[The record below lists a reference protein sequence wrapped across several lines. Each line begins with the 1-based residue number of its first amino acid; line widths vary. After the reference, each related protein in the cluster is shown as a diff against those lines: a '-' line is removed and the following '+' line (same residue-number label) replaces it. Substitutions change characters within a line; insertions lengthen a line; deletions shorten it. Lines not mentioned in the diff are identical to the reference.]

1 MPGQDTNP
9 ADHSSDM
16 NVELDNSWEN
26 GRPSSSPST
35 VNRESDARQE
45 TSPSNTTNDN
55 SFQLC
60 QTVQLEDSVD
70 WSHRLPSTSASPLTW
85 QSHTHDEP
93 GPSASAS
100 NSTFRNYIYGGSSDS
115 GSESDDTQANCPIC
129 FVSLLNREVATPD
142 SCQHYFCCPC
152 LKQWSKTVTTC
163 PVDRRKFKLI
173 LVRNNIGGQVI
184 RVDPVDPVSVQSF
197 SDNDDDPTFCQV
209 CHQRD
214 REDRMLLCDY
224 CDSGFHLECLNP
236 PLEAVPDGDWFCSRC
251 QLLDTRNTEQNQGR
265 VTWVRV
271 PTFPVGLGGR
281 RVQCVRVPPVNR
293 QVEEIVS
300 VSSDDELEL
309 EVVTRSGRRV
319 RRPSVS
325 SNSDS
330 ARTQQKTPAQ
340 NGPAEQTSTARKK
353 VTRRAPSPRG
363 EQSFFRTQR
372 QRRRQRQRQRNT
384 SESSAQ
390 TVEDSEEED
399 DDDSTVRKSGRS
411 RLAENLGLAPCR
423 RSQSSSTAHAP
434 APASSLNR
442 QRVSAGIP
450 TLNLFGNDSLD
461 YFSDGSD
468 GENGNEGG
476 GTSMLCHRSRSS
488 PTTARRLA
496 ARKLSQS
503 LMSSTPRPHVNLNPR
518 PSTSRDTTSSS
529 RHNLL
534 DSIMES
540 QGLWHSRN
548 TTMSLR
554 RDGTITIKKASKVER
569 PSKAMSGSDDGQ
581 SISRFTESSDGYRER
596 IQHDSNPQELP
607 SHIFNQRDAI
617 SVVPVADCG
626 PNIFT
631 SHAGSS
637 GSSNNVG
644 QQTCVNSRFPWE
656 SHTSNRVNVTDN
668 QTRVSQVPLY
678 PGNSSNS
685 RSPGSSGSYHH
696 NKDSQYE
703 RTSTSSYQYSG
714 HMYSGTHLSG
724 FDSDRGHLGYT
735 GYLGPENSSAT
746 SDLPNPGRFNLLPQF
761 PVRRTHPHPSTS
773 LSASSTD
780 ERQLEESD
788 FLDDQDISSGKSS
801 NERDTK
807 KNTYRKV
814 TEDDDLDI
822 YSDIEV
828 SSAGGQN
835 CASEHEDNERNF
847 DVLPPP
853 PEPSALLIGLGEQ
866 DSSDSETN
874 DSLVIDIRPNP
885 DDHTHKDNVTKS
897 PDESEKYDPAVPC
910 DDSDDDDD
918 DDEPLVSQNLHKED
932 IPLPPCPPSS
942 EKVDMS
948 TSNASYLQSPTYG
961 ELSKQCSVHV
971 TEAVTEAV
979 KEVINST
986 LQSSSASINKALA
999 SGDEDDDEGE
1009 CPNFSIYSADSM
1021 DIARKAT
1028 EIPEENTGAL
1038 DKSDPVTV
1046 MTDEDKAEV
1055 EKCEAK
1061 SDILEM
1067 PIESS
1072 SDHNNQESRD
1082 NDEQMEES
1090 GSISEVQHEPLENND
1105 DMIEHLSK
1113 TLQCSSR
1120 SSSSCSSSSSS
1131 CCSSSSSSSGS
1142 SSSSSTDGSSIS
1154 QNTSCE
1160 EPSKVVT
1167 SEEKDTTAIAVEQI
1181 ADQMSNLSA
1190 VHPVTS
1196 SASENDEKSAIRD
1209 ENDPKNHE
1217 AVKLDVSGETENLVE
1232 GATAAVSAVSPNNA
1246 TGSQNKTAL
1255 SLSNTASSP
1264 NSSLPAATP
1273 VGLEGLDTETISE
1286 TEEAINFDDDMSH
1299 DETSFLS
1306 EEDGEISPQ
1315 KKRKKATDE
1324 VNDSS
1329 KADNDVS
1336 AEKPQLEKDLSPA
1349 ETVDYEEG
1357 EIVDERPRLTDITQK
1372 DKILDKDKRLESNEI
1387 RSADEAEM
1395 SESSVHA
1402 GIEEEKKKKKKK
1414 STDRDRDRADLI
1426 VNDDDETV
1434 KGKGSTLDDSIS
1446 WKKPSKGTKERNY
1459 RDSKSIKPTEKGKDG
1474 SRKENEDKELPK
1486 KEKKKKEKRK
1496 DMERYDVRKI
1506 VSDKKRKRKDEF
1518 GRDLSRDRSYSRS
1531 QSRSK
1536 SRGKSRD
1543 RSVSLS
1549 RSKTNRAKGRSSP
1562 RRSRHRSRSRS
1573 RSRSYRSRSRSKNKS
1588 ISKLKD
1594 RNRKSRSKER
1604 QRKASRDRSR
1614 SRNRRSRSRS
1624 GSRLRNRSRS
1634 RSIHKSREGKDR
1646 SRAATRQKRPPKN
1659 RRSWSRTWTSSW
1671 SRSRS
1676 QSVSCSS
1683 YSRSPSPS
1691 ARRYNRSYSRSFSR
1705 SWSRERHERVPLL
1718 EKKTNPVAK
1727 PPKKLT
1733 VIVNNSKEDSDR
1745 QRKKD
1750 KKKKDSRKSKDQ
1762 SGAEKRKK
1770 RKERSPLPSKEVFT
1784 SGDNI
1789 LVSVNFNKSNKGP
1802 GAKDAAVAAAAAVT
1816 SASICALPKD
1826 SSKRKQREDT
1836 FDVGR
1841 ETTKKSRKDKS
1852 GKEKTSKALNN
1863 AANTDKTLNRRSK
1876 KGAKGDKRLAALL
1889 RQKPVA
1895 IIDLDQSP
1903 FREQTPSPRDLIVLS
1918 DSDDAQRDKETE
1930 MEDGIMTRMMHQEIL
1945 SPQNSLKM
1953 SATARTPESQ
1963 SPVMSSVGNYLNT
1976 STGPKTPPEP
1986 QIKFSIA
1993 AKPQLRS
2000 ISNPLREEDDDLMAE
2015 DTVLDES
2022 DRQMDEDLDRDIMH
2036 KGPNTPPEPRGP
2048 TTPCSP
2054 PISPDAY
2061 DPFDPTKSGT
2071 PSPVREEVHI
2081 DELQSPSGTPCEEVM
2096 QHSVGVTDSPIQS
2109 DPDDTAKKTLEMSSE
2124 IPLIQSSDNLRDDV
2138 TLSPDRTKSLTMI
2151 ETMLGSSPSNIDES
2165 VVGAS
2170 QHQLQVEVSPSEPG
2184 EKSSTLSVTMI
2195 VPMNSDITP
2204 LSPEIKII
2212 PMTVQQ
2218 QKLLKQNIVQQP
2230 VTSTPTHCSTPSN
2243 YSNLPS
2249 SIASTPISPL
2259 TSTPVSRSNVF
2270 STPITITVPQLSSHH
2285 LPHHLPSSPVVS
2297 QQRTVGIKTVPEKV
2311 TAISYVKS
2319 VPQRPTGQQ
2328 NGDQKEQMQDTS
2340 TEVVDMDLDSPYSPG
2355 SSEGDDLFEPPSE
2368 TVKPTAAYPPMNTRA
2383 SQTPQKNLRQ
2393 SLPATG
2399 NTPNKPPDKFDAL
2412 FGMSPARNK
2421 GSTKMGKIKTHHG
2434 KTGKMKGKLGK
2445 GSKKEIQIKMD
2456 EDQLQILDDL
2466 PSSAVEL
2473 QVKDKFLKKLN
2484 RQERV
2489 VEEVKLSLKP
2499 YYTSKKINKEE
2510 YKEILRRSVPKIC
2523 HNRSG
2528 EINPKKISALVDAY
2542 VTKYRYLKKK
2552 QHGSQRKQS
2561 KPSPD
2566 STTPI
2571 SK

>member
-1 MPGQDTNP
+1 MPGQDINP

-35 VNRESDARQE
+35 VNRESDAHQE
-45 TSPSNTTNDN
+45 TSASNTTNDN

-60 QTVQLEDSVD
+60 QNMQPEDSSD
-70 WSHRLPSTSASPLTW
+70 WSHKLPSTSASSPSW
-85 QSHTHDEP
+85 QSLTNDEP
-93 GPSASAS
+93 GPATSRS
-100 NSTFRNYIYGGSSDS
+100 NSSFRNYIYGGSSDS
-115 GSESDDTQANCPIC
+115 GSESDDAQVNCPIC

-152 LKQWSKTVTTC
+152 LKQWSTTVTTC

-184 RVDPVDPVSVQSF
+184 RVDPVDPVSVHSL
-197 SDNDDDPTFCQV
+197 SDNDDDDPTYCQV
-209 CHQRD
+209 CHQCD
-214 REDRMLLCDY
+214 REERMLLCDY

-236 PLEAVPDGDWFCSRC
+236 PLDEVPDGDWFCSRC
-251 QLLDTRNTEQNQGR
+251 QLLDTRNTEQSQGR
-265 VTWVRV
+265 VTWFRV

-281 RVQCVRVPPVNR
+281 SVQCIRVPPVNR
-293 QVEEIVS
+293 QVEEIIS
-300 VSSDDELEL
+300 VPSDDESEV

-319 RRPSVS
+319 RPSVS
-325 SNSDS
+325 SSSDN
-330 ARTQQKTPAQ
+330 ARAQKKTPL
-340 NGPAEQTSTARKK
+340 PKEPVEPTSNARKK
-353 VTRRAPSPRG
+353 ATRRTPSLRG
-363 EQSFFRTQR
+363 EGSSSHTRR
-372 QRRRQRQRQRNT
+372 RRRQNISR
-384 SESSAQ
+384 SSPQ
-390 TVEDSEEED
+390 IVEDSDED
-399 DDDSTVRKSGRS
+399 GDVHTARKSGRS
-411 RLAENLGLAPCR
+411 RLAENLGLVPCR
-423 RSQSSSTAHAP
+423 RSHSSSTTHAS
-434 APASSLNR
+434 APASCLNR

-468 GENGNEGG
+468 GETGNEGG
-476 GTSMLCHRSRSS
+476 GSRVLYQRSRSS
-488 PTTARRLA
+488 PTAARRLA

-503 LMSSTPRPHVNLNPR
+503 LMSRSSRPRINLNPR
-518 PSTSRDTTSSS
+518 PSTSRDSALSD

-548 TTMSLR
+548 TTVSLR
-554 RDGTITIKKASKVER
+554 RDGTITIKKSSEVER
-569 PSKAMSGSDDGQ
+569 PSEAMSSSNNRPSSSTD
-581 SISRFTESSDGYRER
+581 TEPLVRNQER
-596 IQHDSNPQELP
+596 IQNYRNPQDLSSP
-607 SHIFNQRDAI
+607 LFTRRNSIG
-617 SVVPVADCG
+617 VVSDRG
-626 PNIFT
+626 SNIFT
-631 SHAGSS
+631 RHAGSS
-637 GSSNNVG
+637 RSLNIVG
-644 QQTCVNSRFPWE
+644 QLTNVNNRLPWE
-656 SHTSNRVNVTDN
+656 SHTSNRINLRDN
-668 QTRVSQVPLY
+668 QARVSQVPLY
-678 PGNSSNS
+678 PGNSNNS
-685 RSPGSSGSYHH
+685 RSPGSSGSYH
-696 NKDSQYE
+696 NNNDSQYE
-703 RTSTSSYQYSG
+703 RSSGSSYQYSG
-714 HMYSGTHLSG
+714 QRYSSTHHSG
-724 FDSDRGHLGYT
+724 FDSNRGHLGYS
-735 GYLGPENSSAT
+735 GYLGSDNSST
-746 SDLPNPGRFNLLPQF
+746 TTDLPNSGRFNLLPQF
-761 PVRRTHPHPSTS
+761 TVRRTHPHPSTS
-773 LSASSTD
+773 LSTSSAD

-788 FLDDQDISSGKSS
+788 FLDDPDISSGKSS
-801 NERDTK
+801 NERDSK

-835 CASEHEDNERNF
+835 CASEHEDNERSF

-885 DDHTHKDNVTKS
+885 DDHTPKDNATKS

-918 DDEPLVSQNLHKED
+918 DPVVSQNLQKED
-932 IPLPPCPPSS
+932 IPLPPCPPSP
-942 EKVDMS
+942 EKIDLSV
-948 TSNASYLQSPTYG
+948 SNASYLQSPTYG
-961 ELSKQCSVHV
+961 ELSKQCSVHM

-979 KEVINST
+979 KEVISNT

-1021 DIARKAT
+1021 DIARKTT
-1028 EIPEENTGAL
+1028 ELPEENSDAL
-1038 DKSDPVTV
+1038 DKSDTV
-1046 MTDEDKAEV
+1046 DIDRDKVEDG
-1055 EKCEAK
+1055 KCEAK
-1061 SDILEM
+1061 ADNPEM
-1067 PIESS
+1067 TAELN
-1072 SDHNNQESRD
+1072 SDHNNQEMRD
-1082 NDEQMEES
+1082 NEEQMEET
-1090 GSISEVQHEPLENND
+1090 GSISEIQHESLENSD
-1105 DMIEHLSK
+1105 DMIEQLSK
-1113 TLQCSSR
+1113 TLHCSSR

-1131 CCSSSSSSSGS
+1131 CCSSSSSSSGAS

-1160 EPSKVVT
+1160 ELNKDATTEERDSKAV
-1167 SEEKDTTAIAVEQI
+1167 SVEQI
-1181 ADQMSNLSA
+1181 TDEMNNVSTVDTA
-1190 VHPVTS
+1190 VQ
-1196 SASENDEKSAIRD
+1196 SASENLEKTAISD
-1209 ENDPKNHE
+1209 ENVTKNQE
-1217 AVKLDVSGETENLVE
+1217 VVDEDQSGEKETRVVE
-1232 GATAAVSAVSPNNA
+1232 PASAVPMVSSDNSTA
-1246 TGSQNKTAL
+1246 TQNKTAL
-1255 SLSNTASSP
+1255 LLDNAAP
-1264 NSSLPAATP
+1264 SLPAATP

-1286 TEEAINFDDDMSH
+1286 TEEAINFDDDISH
-1299 DETSFLS
+1299 DETSLLS

-1324 VNDSS
+1324 V
-1329 KADNDVS
+1329 KDNNKVDNTVS
-1336 AEKPQLEKDLSPA
+1336 VEKPQVEKDLSPS

-1357 EIVDERPRLTDITQK
+1357 EIVDERPRLTDVAQK
-1372 DKILDKDKRLESNEI
+1372 DKILDKDKRHESNEI

-1395 SESSVHA
+1395 SESSVHV

-1414 STDRDRDRADLI
+1414 STDRDRAESS
-1426 VNDDDETV
+1426 VNEDEDTG

-1459 RDSKSIKPTEKGKDG
+1459 RDSKSVKPAEKGKDV

-1486 KEKKKKEKRK
+1486 KDKKKKEKRK

-1531 QSRSK
+1531 RSRSK

-1543 RSVSLS
+1543 RSQSLS

-1588 ISKLKD
+1588 LSKLKD
-1594 RNRKSRSKER
+1594 RSRKSRSKER
-1604 QRKASRDRSR
+1604 QRKTSRDRSR

-1646 SRAATRQKRPPKN
+1646 SRATVRQKRPPKN
-1659 RRSWSRTWTSSW
+1659 RRSWSRTWTPSW

-1676 QSVSCSS
+1676 RSRSVSCSS

-1705 SWSRERHERVPLL
+1705 SWSRERHERVPLM
-1718 EKKTNPVAK
+1718 EKKTNTVSK

-1733 VIVNNSKEDSDR
+1733 VIVNNSKDDSER
-1745 QRKKD
+1745 QRKKE

-1816 SASICALPKD
+1816 SASICAMPKD
-1826 SSKRKQREDT
+1826 TSKRKQRDDA

-1852 GKEKTSKALNN
+1852 GKDKTSKGLNSN
-1863 AANTDKTLNRRSK
+1863 AANADKTQNRKSK
-1876 KGAKGDKRLAALL
+1876 KATKADKRLAALL

-1918 DSDDAQRDKETE
+1918 DSDEAQRDKEAE

-1963 SPVMSSVGNYLNT
+1963 SPVMSSVNNYMNT

-2071 PSPVREEVHI
+2071 PSPAREEVNI
-2081 DELQSPSGTPCEEVM
+2081 DELQSPSGTPCEEVL
-2096 QHSVGVTDSPIQS
+2096 QHSVGVTDSPMQS
-2109 DPDDTAKKTLEMSSE
+2109 DLDDTAKKTLEISSE

-2138 TLSPDRTKSLTMI
+2138 THSPDRTKSITMI
-2151 ETMLGSSPSNIDES
+2151 ETMLGNSPSNIDES

-2218 QKLLKQNIVQQP
+2218 QKLLKQNIVQQQP

-2243 YSNLPS
+2243 YANLPS

-2297 QQRTVGIKTVPEKV
+2297 QQRAVGIKTVPEKV
-2311 TAISYVKS
+2311 TSISYVKS
-2319 VPQRPTGQQ
+2319 SSQRPTGQQ
-2328 NGDQKEQMQDTS
+2328 NGDQKEQIQDTS

-2368 TVKPTAAYPPMNTRA
+2368 TVKPTAAYPPINARP
-2383 SQTPQKNLRQ
+2383 SQTPQKNVRQ
-2393 SLPATG
+2393 SLPAVG
-2399 NTPNKPPDKFDAL
+2399 NTPNKQPDKFDAL

-2421 GSTKMGKIKTHHG
+2421 GSSKMGKIKHHS
-2434 KTGKMKGKLGK
+2434 KSGKMKGKLGK

-2542 VTKYRYLKKK
+2542 VMKYRYLKKK
-2552 QHGSQRKQS
+2552 QLGSQRKQS
-2561 KPSPD
+2561 KPQK
-2566 STTPI
+2566 TTMW
-2571 SK
+2571 S